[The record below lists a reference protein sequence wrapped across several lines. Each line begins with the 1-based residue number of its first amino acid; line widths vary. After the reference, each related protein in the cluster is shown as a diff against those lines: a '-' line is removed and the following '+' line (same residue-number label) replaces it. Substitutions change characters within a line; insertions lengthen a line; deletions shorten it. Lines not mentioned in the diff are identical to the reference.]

1 MILLE
6 TIHTLMIKR
15 FEGLDFSMTWR
26 VDTMSRRLT
35 ITFAKPGHYYQSYSD
50 FWTLVELSGFDVCA
64 ISEVDISKPCV
75 YIVTPIAGDSHSGE
89 WGPHIAN
96 QTGRIHNAHLVHWC
110 LERPSGS
117 GGVGNYA
124 FENRKRIYVRTLDDI
139 WVSDKALA
147 SETMLRHVILGSDYG
162 LGEPCDTKLYDFCHM
177 SYAVDRRLRVYD
189 EFTKDRI
196 GWNCW
201 PPERDQILKHSKFA
215 LNIHQDQFPFQEPL
229 RFALFAAYGLPILTE
244 EIRDAYP
251 WNESVMNFHSYA
263 GIAGH
268 LKGML
273 LNDYSRW
280 RDMGMRARDV
290 MCKTY
295 RFKDMV
301 EKVVKETVWME

>member
-1 MILLE
+1 MGR
-6 TIHTLMIKR
+6 H
-15 FEGLDFSMTWR
+15 
-26 VDTMSRRLT
+26 LT

-50 FWTLVELSGFDVCA
+50 FWKLVDLSGFDQCA
-64 ISEVDISKPCV
+64 LSEVDIAKPRV
-75 YIVTPIAGDSHSGE
+75 YIVTPIAGDSLSGE

-96 QTGRIHNAHLVHWC
+96 QAGKIHNAHLVHWC

-124 FENRKRIYVRTLDDI
+124 FENRKRMYARTLDDV
-139 WVSDKALA
+139 WVSDRALA
-147 SETMLRHVILGSDYG
+147 SETMLRYVTLGSDYG
-162 LGEPCDTKLYDFCHM
+162 LGEPGDRKLHDFCHM
-177 SYAVDRRLRVYD
+177 SYMVDRRLRIYD
-189 EFTKDRI
+189 QFDKKVI

-201 PPERDQILKHSKFA
+201 GVERDQVLKHSRFA

-251 WNESVMNFHSYA
+251 WNESMMNFNTYD
-263 GIAGH
+263 GIVGRMRE
-268 LKGML
+268 ML
-273 LNDYSRW
+273 DNDYNRW
-280 RDMGMRARDV
+280 RSLGMQARAI